1 MPSSFPIG
9 GGIDGPQYADYQ
21 DVTDQQQVAGASSS
35 MKEKLILMQDSL
47 ALDIAKFSGDIK
59 SYAAKAEAPVIA
71 PYIKA
76 RTAGSLETTDRS
88 MQQIEEEFIRLLEKL
103 PTKLRILL
111 LKNMSLPKDERDPEL
126 DGLER
131 SLQQHVEVTI
141 WAQKLLQRHRRKSG
155 DEEDEEGEQRGIFAE
170 EDDED
175 ILPADTII
183 PKTIHAPIAAL
194 DYYEMS
200 DAQLKKQIQANTIFM
215 LETQYGILKIL
226 VKSLPPNHP
235 AKPILDPLPK
245 LMARMIKQAKA
256 FIDLQNLVD
265 FKKAKKIAIGLES
278 LDGNIIEEQRIFLQ
292 RASSYGASGPS
303 AAVISLAKSV
313 LTTTMVGCNILRSD
327 ASLSALNTEGHA
339 LLHALVLTSTPTM
352 GEALMKLLNKLSAG
366 LVNLGVPENKAKVL
380 EIATLVA
387 ITSMLTLSGE
397 EAIPYLVAFEPEA
410 ASGLA
415 FLEADEPDLEEEE
428 AKDLTKKS
436 LQEVART
443 TAVQLA
449 SGTLLIHH
457 AARQTITALLGSK
470 SEVVPIVLELVILL
484 VSAISAQTL
493 LEKIGGGGN
502 ELYAELTADTLHTCA
517 EKLQHLSDEGAL
529 KISATQIINELRL
542 GELSYQGSSI
552 IEQLA
557 TREKTFESFGL
568 RISDFMQGHEDL
580 LKLAA
585 IFVIELSSIAQQRRQ
600 VVPTMNVI

>member
-1 MPSSFPIG
+1 M
-9 GGIDGPQYADYQ
+9 
-21 DVTDQQQVAGASSS
+21 
-35 MKEKLILMQDSL
+35 
-47 ALDIAKFSGDIK
+47 
-59 SYAAKAEAPVIA
+59 
-71 PYIKA
+71 A
-76 RTAGSLETTDRS
+76 R
-88 MQQIEEEFIRLLEKL
+88 K
-103 PTKLRILL
+103 P
-111 LKNMSLPKDERDPEL
+111 
-126 DGLER
+126 
-131 SLQQHVEVTI
+131 
-141 WAQKLLQRHRRKSG
+141 
-155 DEEDEEGEQRGIFAE
+155 
-170 EDDED
+170 
-175 ILPADTII
+175 
-183 PKTIHAPIAAL
+183 
-194 DYYEMS
+194 
-200 DAQLKKQIQANTIFM
+200 ANT
-215 LETQYGILKIL
+215 
-226 VKSLPPNHP
+226 
-235 AKPILDPLPK
+235 
-245 LMARMIKQAKA
+245 
-256 FIDLQNLVD
+256 
-265 FKKAKKIAIGLES
+265 
-278 LDGNIIEEQRIFLQ
+278 
-292 RASSYGASGPS
+292 
-303 AAVISLAKSV
+303 
-313 LTTTMVGCNILRSD
+313 
-327 ASLSALNTEGHA
+327 LSACSSKW
-339 LLHALVLTSTPTM
+339 TS
-352 GEALMKLLNKLSAG
+352 KIHLLNKLSAG

>member
-1 MPSSFPIG
+1 MPSSFPVG

-35 MKEKLILMQDSL
+35 MKEKLMLMQDSL
-47 ALDIAKFSGDIK
+47 VLDIAKFSGDIK
-59 SYAAKAEAPVIA
+59 SYAAKAEAPIIA

-111 LKNMSLPKDERDPEL
+111 LKNMSMPKGERDPEL

-131 SLQQHVEVTI
+131 SLQQHVEVTL
-141 WAQKLLQRHRRKSG
+141 WAQKLLERHRRKSG
-155 DEEDEEGEQRGIFAE
+155 DEEEEEGEHKGIFAE
-170 EDDED
+170 DDED
-175 ILPADTII
+175 VLPADTLI
-183 PKTIHAPIAAL
+183 PKTVHVPIALL
-194 DYYEMS
+194 DIYDMN
-200 DAQLKKQIQANTIFM
+200 DTQLKKQIQANTIFM

-245 LMARMIKQAKA
+245 LMVRMIKQAKA
-256 FIDLQNLVD
+256 FVDLQNLLD
-265 FKKAKKIAIGLES
+265 YKKAKKIAIGLES

-303 AAVISLAKSV
+303 DAVISLAKSM
-313 LTTTMVGCNILRSD
+313 LSTTMIGCNILRSE
-327 ASLSALNTEGHA
+327 ASVSALNTEGNA

-352 GEALMKLLNKLSAG
+352 GESLMKLLNKLSAG
-366 LVNLGVPENKAKVL
+366 LVYLGVPENKAKVL

-397 EAIPYLVAFEPEA
+397 EAIPYLVAFEPEV

-415 FLEADEPDLEEEE
+415 FLEADEPNQEEEE
-428 AKDLTKKS
+428 AKQLTKTN

-457 AARQTITALLGSK
+457 AAKQTITALLGNK
-470 SEVVPIVLELVILL
+470 SEVVPLVLELVILL
-484 VSAISAQTL
+484 ASAISAQTL
-493 LEKIGGGGN
+493 LEKIGGSGN
-502 ELYAELTADTLHTCA
+502 ELYAELTADTLNTCA

-529 KISATQIINELRL
+529 KISATQVINELRL

-568 RISDFMQGHEDL
+568 RISDFVQGHEDL
-580 LKLAA
+580 LELAA
-585 IFVIELSSIAQQRRQ
+585 IFVIELTSIAQQRRQ